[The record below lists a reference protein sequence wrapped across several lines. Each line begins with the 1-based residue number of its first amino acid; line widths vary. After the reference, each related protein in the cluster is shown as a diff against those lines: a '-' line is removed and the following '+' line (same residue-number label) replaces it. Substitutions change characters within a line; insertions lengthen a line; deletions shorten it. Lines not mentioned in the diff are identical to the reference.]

1 MQEFNNQI
9 EHVQRLGVG
18 QPPSEETIVYFKGI
32 LIENYPFKRY
42 NITIQDNLY
51 KTHWVA
57 LSTKGF
63 QLNLMCNNANNNPE
77 ENKNLIF
84 LIKMLINYID

>member
-1 MQEFNNQI
+1 MQEFHNQI
-9 EHVQRLGVG
+9 DHVQRLGVG
-18 QPPSEETIVYFKGI
+18 QPPSQETIQYFKCI
-32 LIENYPFKRY
+32 LIDNYPLKRY
-42 NITIQDNLY
+42 NITIQNEVY

-57 LSTKGF
+57 LSTKGS
-63 QLNLMCNNANNNPE
+63 QLKLMCNYANNNPE